1 MDKREFLKNVGF
13 VSLGLAI
20 LPLYQCQ
27 SNNQGSDQ
35 GNEDEHDHHD
45 DIDNDTYFTLPA
57 LGFAYTALE
66 PAIDAK
72 TMEIHHSK
80 HHGGYVKK
88 LNTAVAQS
96 DYQNK
101 SLLEI
106 IQHVSDK
113 EEDNDIRN
121 NAGGHF
127 NHTLFWEILLPGGS
141 TQPESELLNQINND
155 FGSFEDF
162 KIQFSKLASEVF
174 GSGWAW
180 LCVDENKK
188 LFIMNTENQDNPLM
202 KKIVKKTG
210 TPILGIDVWEH
221 AYYLNYQNDRKEY
234 IANFMKVINWDVVG
248 RKFEK
253 IIR

>member
-1 MDKREFLKNVGF
+1 MDKRNFLKNVG
-13 VSLGLAI
+13 VASLGLVI
-20 LPLYQCQ
+20 FPLYQCH
-27 SNNQGSDQ
+27 SGNTEIGDNQ
-35 GNEDEHDHHD
+35 DE
-45 DIDNDTYFTLPA
+45 IDNDGPFTLPE
-57 LGFAYTALE
+57 LGFSYAALE
-66 PAIDAK
+66 PIIDTK
-72 TMEIHHSK
+72 TMEIHHTK

-88 LNTAVAQS
+88 LNTAVVQS
-96 DYQNK
+96 DSQHK

-106 IQHVSDK
+106 LQGVTDK
-113 EEDNDIRN
+113 EEDDDLRN

-141 TQPESELLNQINND
+141 TQPENELLNQINND

-162 KIQFSKLASEVF
+162 KNQFSKLASEVF
-174 GSGWAW
+174 GSGWTW

-202 KKIVKKTG
+202 KKIVSKTG
-210 TPILGIDVWEH
+210 TPILGVDVWEH

-253 IIR
+253 AIH